1 MYLSLF
7 MFYIDKLCNL
17 IYIDFSIYQIT
28 YTKEKQTMV
37 DYQKLYTI
45 IFNAVTDA
53 LNALDEQNAGQA
65 KEILR
70 TAQQAAEERYMET
83 AR

>member
-1 MYLSLF
+1 
-7 MFYIDKLCNL
+7 
-17 IYIDFSIYQIT
+17 
-28 YTKEKQTMV
+28 MV

-83 AR
+83 ER

>member
-1 MYLSLF
+1 MA
-7 MFYIDKLCNL
+7 
-17 IYIDFSIYQIT
+17 
-28 YTKEKQTMV
+28 

-65 KEILR
+65 KERYID
-70 TAQQAAEERYMET
+70 AEG
-83 AR
+83 